1 MRRAKNPNFGSIV
14 AVIAVCLFSL
24 PAFSSDQTLSASEG
38 WRMANEGQVAV
49 FDVRSEAEW
58 RRTGVAKGARTVTIH
73 QKDGDRGFVRAM
85 TRALGGDKS
94 KPIALICARGNRSK
108 RALAILQ
115 NAGFTNVY
123 NIYEGMF
130 GRGEAKG
137 WIRNG
142 LPVERC
148 ARC

>member
-1 MRRAKNPNFGSIV
+1 MRRAKNPKFGSIV
-14 AVIAVCLFSL
+14 AVFAVCLFAL
-24 PAFSSDQTLSASEG
+24 PAFASDRTLSASEG
-38 WRMANEGQVAV
+38 WRMANDGRVAV

-73 QKDGDRGFVRAM
+73 QKDGAPGFVRAM
-85 TRALGGDKS
+85 ARALDGDKS

-123 NIYEGMF
+123 NISEGML

-148 ARC
+148 TRC